1 MGELIE
7 EDFDGQHNSESIV
20 AYQYSDLQSTAKAIL
35 AKATETANKKIE
47 QAKKNI
53 AELEEIMRKQG
64 YDKGFA
70 DGLVQGEIEG
80 RKTGEAAA
88 RSEFEARIGGLNGA
102 LQHILSELSFRRQT
116 IQAQAEA
123 DMLALA
129 LEIAKKIVKREVEVD
144 EKFVVPLI
152 MEAVALTNKRNDLVI
167 KVNPANVKA
176 VEEEIPTLNAI
187 FNDIGRVSISA
198 DESIEAGG
206 IKVISRDGEVDLS
219 LEEQFA
225 SLERAL
231 VGDTKGMREWDGKML
246 TPLPQVDD
254 IIPEPAA
261 AVEAPAPAQTQDAP
275 ASSDQTAADQA
286 PPAPAADGPKATRKS
301 KIEPSKRRRGP
312 RVASRKAPGAGDK
325 PAAEATPQAA
335 QPEVKES
342 NVSDNTTVHS
352 SVDPAL
358 QSSLSGVTDLSGLT
372 LPSAEEAIIKEVLD
386 SNVGEQ
392 DD

>member
-7 EDFDGQHNSESIV
+7 NEYDGQTNSESIV
-20 AYQYSDLQSTAKAIL
+20 AYQYTDLQSTAKAIL

-70 DGLVQGEIEG
+70 EGVQQGEIEG

-88 RSEFEARIGGLNGA
+88 RSEFEARVGGLNGA
-102 LQHILSELSFRRQT
+102 LQHILSELNFRKQT

-129 LEIAKKIVKREVEVD
+129 VEIAKKIVKREVEVD
-144 EKFVVPLI
+144 EKFVFPLV
-152 MEAVALTNKRNDLVI
+152 MEAVALTNTRNDLVI
-167 KVNPANVKA
+167 KVNPANQQA
-176 VEEEIPTLNAI
+176 LEEEIPTLNAV
-187 FNDIGRVSISA
+187 FNDIGRVSIAA
-198 DESIEAGG
+198 DAGIEPGG
-206 IKVISRDGEVDLS
+206 VKVVSRDGEVDLR

-225 SLERAL
+225 ALERAL
-231 VGDTKGMREWDGKML
+231 VGDTEGMREWDGKML
-246 TPLPQVDD
+246 TPLPQADSIV
-254 IIPEPAA
+254 PEPAA
-261 AVEAPAPAQTQDAP
+261 ASVPAPQEAPVVP
-275 ASSDQTAADQA
+275 ASDTSAQA
-286 PPAPAADGPKATRKS
+286 PVTTVDDTTVPRKS

-312 RVASRKAPGAGDK
+312 RTPPKKVQPGDK
-325 PAAEATPQAA
+325 PAADATTPAA
-335 QPEVKES
+335 APAAKES
-342 NVSDNTTVHS
+342 TVSDTTTVHS
-352 SVDPAL
+352 AVDPAL
-358 QSSLSGVTDLSGLT
+358 QSSLAGITELSGLT